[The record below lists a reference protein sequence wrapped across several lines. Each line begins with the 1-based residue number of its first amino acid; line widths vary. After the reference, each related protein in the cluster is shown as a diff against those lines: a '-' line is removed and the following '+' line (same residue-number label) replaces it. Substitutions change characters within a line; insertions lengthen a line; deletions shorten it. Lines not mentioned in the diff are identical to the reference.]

1 MAENPVDS
9 SVVET
14 ELRELRTTRRH
25 HQKIMK
31 RTEQVAASANG
42 VAPGPRFLRRLLR
55 SRKAPLPVSDSP
67 EASTETPRIAPVI
80 EPVDG
85 HCPKVLVV
93 DDDPVILKTVGIKL
107 SRAGFEVV
115 TGHDG
120 AEAITTARKEHPDV
134 IVLDVFFPPDVSL
147 AWDGIGV
154 MKWLQRLENG
164 DTPPIIIIT
173 GLSTDQIREKAL
185 AAGALAFFQ
194 KPIDND
200 GLIEAINRALEVRR
214 ASGKH
219 AKPANAS
226 AV

>member
-1 MAENPVDS
+1 MD
-9 SVVET
+9 
-14 ELRELRTTRRH
+14 
-25 HQKIMK
+25 
-31 RTEQVAASANG
+31 
-42 VAPGPRFLRRLLR
+42 
-55 SRKAPLPVSDSP
+55 VS
-67 EASTETPRIAPVI
+67 RIAPAV

-164 DTPPIIIIT
+164 HTPPIIIIT

-214 ASGKH
+214 AS
-219 AKPANAS
+219 AKPAKPVDAS
-226 AV
+226 TV